1 MRLTEIFWR
10 QMWFYIGTL
19 KVVTSE
25 MQSVLS
31 EKGLEK
37 ITATNFFYIKLQFTY
52 HPQCTLP
59 VNLCRREHH
68 PGKEKSAS
76 VVDFYVPNLYVSEL
90 LSFPFCFL
98 S

>member
-1 MRLTEIFWR
+1 MFL
-10 QMWFYIGTL
+10 GTL

-68 PGKEKSAS
+68 PGKEK
-76 VVDFYVPNLYVSEL
+76 L
-90 LSFPFCFL
+90 LLLIFMCQISTFL
-98 S
+98 SCYLSLSAFFPRVS